1 MGNGSMNAI
10 NKQKMKVIKRQN
22 EKFEQMKKKVI
33 ALRFA
38 LYRKY
43 PAEIE
48 ELEELFEKKELFF

>member
-1 MGNGSMNAI
+1 MGNHSMMEV
-10 NKQKMKVIKRQN
+10 NKQKMRVIERQN
-22 EKFEQMKKKVI
+22 KELEQMKKKVI

>member
-1 MGNGSMNAI
+1 MGNGSMMAV
-10 NKQKMKVIKRQN
+10 NKQKMRVIERQDK
-22 EKFEQMKKKVI
+22 EFEQLKKKVI

-48 ELEELFEKKELFF
+48 ELEELFEKNELLF